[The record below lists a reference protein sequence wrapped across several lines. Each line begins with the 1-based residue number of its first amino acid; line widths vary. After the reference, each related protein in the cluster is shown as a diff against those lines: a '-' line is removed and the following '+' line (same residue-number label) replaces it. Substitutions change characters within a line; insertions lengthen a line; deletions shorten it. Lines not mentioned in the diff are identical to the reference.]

1 MERVPV
7 SLSLIYLVSLATS
20 QREYEFEQSS
30 SKPRTE
36 NRKRRAKN
44 PSLGGTSSKLHALQK
59 DNPKYFVFIPPLS
72 SSSSYSLTR
81 NSKFF
86 QRFRSNSR
94 LVSPRFNRI
103 VIVCLCIR
111 KGVVSTRPVTISLC
125 VRIADAVRYVYIHYI
140 RIFEHSLL
148 HLPRLRLPRII
159 RLYIVCTI
167 LSSSI
172 SRLLFFFHFIVIIYL
187 EIFSR
192 STLIGYISLLHPF
205 PSFSFEHHPKAR
217 RRPADR
223 AARGFSLLLLL
234 LRLLHGD

>member
-72 SSSSYSLTR
+72 SSSSSFLTR

-172 SRLLFFFHFIVIIYL
+172 ASPFFFHFIISRNILSIDAYRIYL
-187 EIFSR
+187 SLASLPLVFVRTSPESPSSSRGSRGSWIF
-192 STLIGYISLLHPF
+192 
-205 PSFSFEHHPKAR
+205 
-217 RRPADR
+217 
-223 AARGFSLLLLL
+223 AAPPPPPPPPR
-234 LRLLHGD
+234 